1 MISLSQRQAVAF
13 RLSRHYLAHRA
24 PLKSLTSVV
33 ESVCGVQA
41 QLMSAAALSLWARV
55 EDLTREDIAQ
65 ALWRERSLVKTWC
78 MRGALHLLVSTD
90 LPIYVGG
97 LMRHGLRRERA
108 WIGRYGI
115 SEAEMDDMVR
125 AVVEALGGKVLT
137 RKELSERVV
146 ERLGAKAKRWVEHSW
161 GGIVKQA
168 CLQGLVVFG
177 PNQDREI
184 TFVRREKWLPRTT
197 DLPVEEAEA
206 MLLRRYLHGYGPASL
221 ADFAAWA
228 GMTSSDAM
236 PIREWV
242 GDEILEVKV
251 EDKACLALREDLEV
265 LQNAA
270 VLDVEKGG
278 VRMLPSFDC
287 YMLGHKDKSHIVD
300 QAYYKRVYRKA
311 GWLSPVVLVN
321 GRAEGIWSWRKKGNR
336 LHITVQ
342 LFDRIAKDARK
353 QVEKE
358 AADLARFYETTY
370 ELAFSKVC

>member
-1 MISLSQRQAVAF
+1 M
-13 RLSRHYLAHRA
+13 
-24 PLKSLTSVV
+24 PLKSLAGVV
-33 ESVCGVQA
+33 GDICGVQA
-41 QLMSAAALSLWARV
+41 QLMSAAELSLWARV

-97 LMRHGLRRERA
+97 LMRRGLRRERE
-108 WIGRYGI
+108 WIGRYGV

-125 AVVEALGGKVLT
+125 AVVEALGAEILT

-168 CLQGLVVFG
+168 CLLGLVVFG
-177 PNQDREI
+177 PNQGREI
-184 TFVRREKWLPRTT
+184 TFVRREKWLPGTT
-197 DLPVEEAEA
+197 AIPVEEAEA
-206 MLLRRYLHGYGPASL
+206 MLLQRYLHGYGPASL

-236 PIREWV
+236 SIRQRV
-242 GDEILEVKV
+242 GDEILEVKI
-251 EDKACLALREDLEV
+251 EDKACLALREDSEV
-265 LQNAA
+265 LQNVA
-270 VLDVEKGG
+270 VLDAEKGG

-321 GRAEGIWSWRKKGNR
+321 GRAEGIWNWRKKGNR
-336 LHITVQ
+336 LHITIQ
-342 LFDRIAKDARK
+342 LFDRIPKDASK
-353 QVEKE
+353 QVEEE
-358 AADLARFYETTY
+358 AADLGRFYDIAY
-370 ELAFSKVC
+370 ELAFSKAC